1 MIGTWRKADVDF
13 PRDGQQVL
21 CVKEL
26 KNGSRTM
33 CFGTH
38 WMDRQYDCGWV
49 TGGGNNNVIAWM
61 TLPEIP
67 EGEIPKLFTVQDIES
82 EFKDCVNELCLK
94 CMKYQYEH
102 EGACDG
108 CRWLKP
114 RRGW

>member
-1 MIGTWRKADVDF
+1 MTGTWRNAKKNF
-13 PRDGQQVL
+13 PRDGLQVL
-21 CVKEL
+21 CIKEL

-38 WMDRQYDCGWV
+38 YMDREYANGWV
-49 TGGGNNNVIAWM
+49 TGGGNNNVILWM

-67 EGEIPKLFTVQDIES
+67 EIPAGERFTVQDIES